1 MNDTADKPSI
11 GGNLLHDVHL
21 TSVRLGDFGKYH
33 DRTVGQFSPGLNVV
47 YGPNEVGKSS
57 TVECVRQVLYGWNRA
72 SGTGNRNDYM
82 PRGSRTRS
90 GSIFLADTNGEWEL
104 ERSGSK
110 TTVNTVQGLSWDAAF
125 ADVVANVSKETYT
138 SVFSFAADDL
148 QRIEQS
154 SDDMTSQLL
163 TAGSGTQRVPMD
175 VLNSLTSQVRGL
187 SSVRK
192 NGPGTIREIQDHIVE
207 VQQEIDTLS
216 QQAHELEEE
225 RLELARIDGLDARL
239 SRKREDAEKELLVCR
254 RLQHDLETNETERER
269 YSEAIATAREDCYA
283 KEADCQAAEPT
294 AQERAVLDTASKRE
308 AAFADLAE
316 LRSASDRCRDRREEL
331 GELEENLAR
340 RPSSGC
346 DIGGAMKQA
355 LADRQ
360 NRRAELE
367 GALKTAQRNLRDAE
381 LTVAGADAG
390 QRAHQETRPKRNP
403 ADPFILVAGIAAVV
417 VAVVVLVLGVLFN
430 GGWVSILGACVLGI
444 LGILLVI
451 LGVRHLA
458 GRGEEPLS
466 NTYRSRLEAMAE
478 QQGIAQQ
485 QAVSAQRDLDDFNR
499 QSLDF
504 LNEHGFA
511 AAQGSLGHAQGML
524 EEETITEGKRVEL
537 SGKKESY
544 ENSVDQCEQLVRRIR
559 VKFPGNTRVAGMDAD
574 ELIAWLPGMYAQL
587 QDAQRKEREYQTNS
601 AGLKRARAELESL
614 CDRAERLSRERLE
627 RIEDAGMKDEDNL
640 ELILQRRIAS
650 REEDLGQLDT
660 QREAMHTRRGEL
672 TAILDTAARDERLS
686 MLRSQLEDL
695 RARRTQQAETLA
707 ETVVAQKIMD
717 HAIASWEQ
725 EKQPEVYLL
734 ASRLFS
740 TMTGGAWLRVNY
752 DGNEVFVANASKQTL
767 TPEKLSCGTR
777 QQLYLALRVALLLL
791 ARNVGTCLPVLAD
804 DILVNFDEDRRVGA
818 AQAMMALAEERQVIL
833 FTCHRTTRNLFKA
846 LAPSTNIVEL
856 GV

>member
-1 MNDTADKPSI
+1 
-11 GGNLLHDVHL
+11 
-21 TSVRLGDFGKYH
+21 
-33 DRTVGQFSPGLNVV
+33 
-47 YGPNEVGKSS
+47 
-57 TVECVRQVLYGWNRA
+57 
-72 SGTGNRNDYM
+72 
-82 PRGSRTRS
+82 
-90 GSIFLADTNGEWEL
+90 
-104 ERSGSK
+104 
-110 TTVNTVQGLSWDAAF
+110 
-125 ADVVANVSKETYT
+125 
-138 SVFSFAADDL
+138 
-148 QRIEQS
+148 
-154 SDDMTSQLL
+154 
-163 TAGSGTQRVPMD
+163 
-175 VLNSLTSQVRGL
+175 
-187 SSVRK
+187 
-192 NGPGTIREIQDHIVE
+192 
-207 VQQEIDTLS
+207 
-216 QQAHELEEE
+216 
-225 RLELARIDGLDARL
+225 
-239 SRKREDAEKELLVCR
+239 
-254 RLQHDLETNETERER
+254 
-269 YSEAIATAREDCYA
+269 
-283 KEADCQAAEPT
+283 
-294 AQERAVLDTASKRE
+294 
-308 AAFADLAE
+308 
-316 LRSASDRCRDRREEL
+316 
-331 GELEENLAR
+331 
-340 RPSSGC
+340 
-346 DIGGAMKQA
+346 
-355 LADRQ
+355 
-360 NRRAELE
+360 
-367 GALKTAQRNLRDAE
+367 
-381 LTVAGADAG
+381 
-390 QRAHQETRPKRNP
+390 
-403 ADPFILVAGIAAVV
+403 
-417 VAVVVLVLGVLFN
+417 
-430 GGWVSILGACVLGI
+430 
-444 LGILLVI
+444 
-451 LGVRHLA
+451 
-458 GRGEEPLS
+458 
-466 NTYRSRLEAMAE
+466 
-478 QQGIAQQ
+478 
-485 QAVSAQRDLDDFNR
+485 
-499 QSLDF
+499 
-504 LNEHGFA
+504 
-511 AAQGSLGHAQGML
+511 ML